1 MSASENTTFNVRVT
15 STGDVFEV
23 PANRTILHVLF
34 ENGYEV
40 PLDCSNGRCGTCRT
54 RYLSG
59 NVDHRDTALSESER
73 SEYLT
78 VCVSRAHGGEVV
90 LDLPAP
96 QSTQPVARPIAVVD
110 APVCVA
116 CLNCVRFCTF
126 DAARIDDELIGV
138 GGIQGA
144 AVIDQDLCTGCGLCA
159 AACPTGAIEMNINTH
174 DKVIS
179 TIHAL
184 NTESDSVDS
193 ESTTDISATENVTSV
208 MIFACPQCRET
219 THQVCEAQNRLTSQ
233 RTHARVVEVPCS
245 GRVDTLQ
252 LMHAFESGA
261 DAVMVAGCQ
270 PGECLFNTGNLHV
283 TQRVNRIADWLDNC
297 GLGRDRVHMIHLTP
311 GDNENLIDALTNLS
325 ETAASNGPSPLRQLS
340 AAAVPT
346 STSG

>member
-1 MSASENTTFNVRVT
+1 MSASENTTFNVRVA

-23 PANRTILHVLF
+23 PANRTILHVLY

-78 VCVSRAHGGEVV
+78 VCVSRAHSGEVV

-96 QSTQPVARPIAVVD
+96 QSTQPIERPIAVVD

-126 DAARIDDELIGV
+126 GAARIDDELTGV

-174 DKVIS
+174 DNVIG

-184 NTESDSVDS
+184 NSDPPSGES
-193 ESTTDISATENVTSV
+193 VTVADPDAAKDMTSI

-219 THQVCEAQNRLTSQ
+219 THQVCEAQNRQSSREVQT
-233 RTHARVVEVPCS
+233 RVVDVPCS

-270 PGECLFNTGNLHV
+270 PGECFFNTGNLHV

-297 GLGRDRVHMIHLTP
+297 GLSRDRVHMMHLTP
-311 GDNENLIDALTNLS
+311 GDHESLAHALNGLS
-325 ETAASNGPSPLRQLS
+325 EKAGGCGPSPLRQTS
-340 AAAVPT
+340 VRPAPV

>member
-15 STGDVFEV
+15 STGDVLEV

-59 NVDHRDTALSESER
+59 DVDHRDSALSESER

-78 VCVSRAHGGEVV
+78 VCVSRARGGEVV

-96 QSTQPVARPIAVVD
+96 QSTQPIERPIAIVE

-174 DKVIS
+174 DKVVS

-184 NTESDSVDS
+184 NTKSDSVDS
-193 ESTTDISATENVTSV
+193 ESTTDISATENATSV

-219 THQVCEAQNRLTSQ
+219 TQQVCKAQNRLTSQ

-261 DAVMVAGCQ
+261 DAVMVAGCE

-297 GLGRDRVHMIHLTP
+297 GLGRDRVQMMHLNP
-311 GDNENLIDALTNLS
+311 GDPESLADALNDLS
-325 ETAASNGPSPLRQLS
+325 VKAGDCGPSPLRQTS
-340 AAAVPT
+340 VTPAPV
-346 STSG
+346 STSS

>member
-1 MSASENTTFNVRVT
+1 
-15 STGDVFEV
+15 
-23 PANRTILHVLF
+23 
-34 ENGYEV
+34 
-40 PLDCSNGRCGTCRT
+40 
-54 RYLSG
+54 
-59 NVDHRDTALSESER
+59 
-73 SEYLT
+73 
-78 VCVSRAHGGEVV
+78 
-90 LDLPAP
+90 
-96 QSTQPVARPIAVVD
+96 
-110 APVCVA
+110 
-116 CLNCVRFCTF
+116 
-126 DAARIDDELIGV
+126 
-138 GGIQGA
+138 
-144 AVIDQDLCTGCGLCA
+144 
-159 AACPTGAIEMNINTH
+159 MNINTH

-193 ESTTDISATENVTSV
+193 ESTADVSTVEDVTSV

-297 GLGRDRVHMIHLTP
+297 GLGRDRVHMMHLTP
-311 GDNENLIDALTNLS
+311 GDDENLIDALTNLS
-325 ETAASNGPSPLRQLS
+325 KTAAAKGPSPLRQLS
-340 AAAVPT
+340 ATAVPT

>member
-15 STGDVFEV
+15 STGDVLEV

-59 NVDHRDTALSESER
+59 DVDHRDSALSESER

-78 VCVSRAHGGEVV
+78 VCVSRARGGEVV

-96 QSTQPVARPIAVVD
+96 QSTQPIERPIAIVE

-174 DKVIS
+174 DKVVS

-184 NTESDSVDS
+184 NTKSDSVDS
-193 ESTTDISATENVTSV
+193 ESTTDISATENATSV

-219 THQVCEAQNRLTSQ
+219 TQQVCTAQNRLTSQ

-261 DAVMVAGCQ
+261 DAVMVAGCE

-297 GLGRDRVHMIHLTP
+297 GLGRDRVQMMHLNP
-311 GDNENLIDALTNLS
+311 GDPESLADALNDLS
-325 ETAASNGPSPLRQLS
+325 VKAGDCGPSPLRQTSVTS
-340 AAAVPT
+340 APV
-346 STSG
+346 STSS

>member
-1 MSASENTTFNVRVT
+1 MSTSENTTFSIRVS

-23 PANRTILHVLF
+23 PANRTILHVLY

-59 NVDHRDTALSESER
+59 EVDHRDTALSESER
-73 SEYLT
+73 SEFLT
-78 VCVSRAHGGEVV
+78 VCVSRAHAGEVV
-90 LDLPAP
+90 LDLPPP
-96 QSTQPVARPIAVVD
+96 QSTQPVARPVAVVE

-126 DAARIDDELIGV
+126 GAARIDNELTGV

-144 AVIDQDLCTGCGLCA
+144 AVIDADTCTGCGLCA
-159 AACPTGAIEMNINTH
+159 AACPTGAIEMNISTH
-174 DKVIS
+174 DSVIG
-179 TIHAL
+179 TIHSL
-184 NTESDSVDS
+184 NTESVP
-193 ESTTDISATENVTSV
+193 ELNTEVAEDGPAEAPLSV
-208 MIFACPQCRET
+208 MIFACPQCRDT
-219 THQVCEAQNRLTSQ
+219 THEVCDAKSGQVSANVQT
-233 RTHARVVEVPCS
+233 RVVDVPCS

-270 PGECLFNTGNLHV
+270 PGECFFNTGNLHV
-283 TQRVNRIADWLDNC
+283 TQRVKRIADWLDGC
-297 GLGRDRVHMIHLTP
+297 GLERDRVHMMHLTP
-311 GDNENLIDALTNLS
+311 GDHDGLTEALNDLTKK
-325 ETAASNGPSPLRQLS
+325 TGICGPSPLRRTASS
-340 AAAVPT
+340 ATLA

>member
-1 MSASENTTFNVRVT
+1 MSTSENTTFSIRVS

-23 PANRTILHVLF
+23 PANRTILHVLY

-59 NVDHRDTALSESER
+59 EVDHRDTALSDSER
-73 SEYLT
+73 SDYLT
-78 VCVSRAHGGEVV
+78 VCVSRAHAGEIV

-96 QSTQPVARPIAVVD
+96 QSTQPVERPIAVVE

-126 DAARIDDELIGV
+126 GAARIDDELTGV

-144 AVIDQDLCTGCGLCA
+144 AVIDADTCTGCGLCA
-159 AACPTGAIEMNINTH
+159 AACPTGAIEMNISTH
-174 DKVIS
+174 DSVIG

-184 NTESDSVDS
+184 NAEPVSVINAAVAEADPAEDSL
-193 ESTTDISATENVTSV
+193 SV

-219 THQVCEAQNRLTSQ
+219 THEVCGAKNEQVSPNV
-233 RTHARVVEVPCS
+233 RTRVVEVPCS

-270 PGECLFNTGNLHV
+270 PGECFFNTGNLHV
-283 TQRVNRIADWLDNC
+283 TQRVKRIADWLEGC
-297 GLGRDRVHMIHLTP
+297 GLERDRVHMMHLTP
-311 GDNENLIDALTNLS
+311 GDHDSLTHALEDLTNKTGS
-325 ETAASNGPSPLRQLS
+325 CGPSPLRRAASPS
-340 AAAVPT
+340 APA
-346 STSG
+346 STPR

>member
-1 MSASENTTFNVRVT
+1 MSTSENTTFSIRVS

-23 PANRTILHVLF
+23 PANRTILHVLY

-59 NVDHRDTALSESER
+59 EVDHRDTALSDSER
-73 SEYLT
+73 SDYLT
-78 VCVSRAHGGEVV
+78 VCVSRAQAGEIV

-96 QSTQPVARPIAVVD
+96 QSTQPVERPIAVVE

-126 DAARIDDELIGV
+126 GAARIDDELTGV

-144 AVIDQDLCTGCGLCA
+144 AVIDADTCTGCGLCA
-159 AACPTGAIEMNINTH
+159 AACPTGAIDMNICTH
-174 DKVIS
+174 DSVIG
-179 TIHAL
+179 TIHTL
-184 NTESDSVDS
+184 NTES
-193 ESTTDISATENVTSV
+193 ISAVNTEVAEADPAEAPLSI

-219 THQVCEAQNRLTSQ
+219 THEVCGAKNEQLSPNV
-233 RTHARVVEVPCS
+233 RTRVVEVPCS

-270 PGECLFNTGNLHV
+270 PGECFFNTGNLHV
-283 TQRVNRIADWLDNC
+283 TQRVKRIADWLEGC
-297 GLGRDRVHMIHLTP
+297 GLERDRVHMMHLTP
-311 GDNENLIDALTNLS
+311 GDYDSLTHALEDLTEKTGS
-325 ETAASNGPSPLRQLS
+325 CGPSPLRRAASPS
-340 AAAVPT
+340 APA
-346 STSG
+346 STSR

>member
-1 MSASENTTFNVRVT
+1 MSASKNTTFSVRVS

-23 PANRTILHVLF
+23 PPNRTILHVLY

-59 NVDHRDTALSESER
+59 EVDHRDTALNESER

-96 QSTQPVARPIAVVD
+96 QSTQPVARPLAVVE

-126 DAARIDDELIGV
+126 GAARIDDALIGV

-144 AVIDQDLCTGCGLCA
+144 AVIDKDLCTGCGLCA

-174 DKVIS
+174 DTVID

-184 NTESDSVDS
+184 NTEPASVETAPAAAAD
-193 ESTTDISATENVTSV
+193 ATEDMTSV
-208 MIFACPQCRET
+208 MLFACPQCRET
-219 THQVCEAQNRLTSQ
+219 THQVCEAQNRLSSQ
-233 RTHARVVEVPCS
+233 KVHARVVEVPCS

-270 PGECLFNTGNLHV
+270 PGECFFNTGNLHV
-283 TQRVNRIADWLDNC
+283 TERVKRIADWLDGC
-297 GLGRDRVHMIHLTP
+297 GLGRDRVHMMHLTP
-311 GDNENLIDALTNLS
+311 GDHENLAKALISLS
-325 ETAASNGPSPLRQLS
+325 EKAGANGPSPLRQAS
-340 AAAVPT
+340 AAHAPVL
-346 STSG
+346 TSG